1 MVRPEYEVPGTS
13 APDPKPLANAVG
25 RAICDDLEAVAR
37 NAQTQSKH
45 GEPLSLEEIVTLAAV
60 DSIFFS
66 HQFFPKTVRQGT
78 PDIHREMWASLDSAA
93 RKVGFMV
100 FRGGAK
106 TTLLR
111 LYLAKRVAYLI
122 SRTVLF
128 VSKSQGHAI
137 RSVRWFMR
145 QVEYNSYYRDTFRLR
160 PGTPWTA
167 EECQVLVGPEQVS
180 VTILALGITGNTRGI
195 NLDDYRPDL
204 IIVDDPSDEE
214 NTATPEQRT
223 KTEDYI
229 LGSLYNSLAPVSE
242 APLAKIAF
250 LQTLLH
256 PQDAISACEN
266 DPSWDFKKFSIFTP
280 SGESAW
286 PQRWTTEELL
296 AEKESYVAR
305 GKLYLWMREME
316 CKAIGSGQ
324 VSFPDARNQVKFYEV
339 APPVNAMVSVLSV
352 DPVPPP
358 SEREIA
364 EGLKRKDEEVWT
376 ALGIWIDP
384 TTKEKRFFVLEQKCE
399 KGHTPDWSIATFLT
413 LKRKWQPLML
423 KAESVNYQRTLAWL
437 LEKAMKQ
444 YGQYIP
450 IDAFSP
456 ERRKKSYRIIDT
468 LGDALAA
475 GLLYFHAG
483 TQSELLQQIYDYP
496 SVAHDDRIE
505 SLVIAIDA
513 ANALGDTLPEEGYAD
528 AIEGEYETIQDIRR
542 CP

>member
-1 MVRPEYEVPGTS
+1 MVRPEHEVSGASEPG
-13 APDPKPLANAVG
+13 AKPLTNAVG
-25 RAICDDLEAVAR
+25 CALRYDPKTVAGH
-37 NAQTQSKH
+37 AQTQSQS
-45 GEPLSLEEIVTLAAV
+45 GDQLSLEEIIHLGAV

-66 HQFFPKTVRQGT
+66 HHFFPRTVRQDT
-78 PDIHREMWASLDSAA
+78 PPFHREMWASLDSAS
-93 RKVGFMV
+93 RKVAFMV

-145 QVEYNSYYRDTFRLR
+145 QVEYNTYYRETFILR

-167 EECQVLVGPEQVS
+167 EECQVLVGPEQIP

-229 LGSLYNSLAPVSE
+229 LGSLYNSLAPMSE
-242 APLAKIAF
+242 APLAQLAF
-250 LQTLLH
+250 LQTPLH
-256 PQDAISACEN
+256 SQDAISICET
-266 DPSWDFKKFSIFTP
+266 DPSWDFKKFSVFTAA
-280 SGESAW
+280 GESAW

-296 AEKESYVAR
+296 KEKASYVVR

-316 CKAIGSGQ
+316 CKSIGIGQ
-324 VSFPDARNQVKFYEV
+324 VSFPDAKNQVRFYEV
-339 APPVNAMVSVLSV
+339 APPVNAMVSVLAV

-358 SEREIA
+358 SERELA
-364 EGLKRKDEEVWT
+364 EGLKRKDEEAWT

-384 TTKEKRFFVLEQKCE
+384 ATREKRFFVLEQKCE
-399 KGHTPDWSIATFLT
+399 KGHTPDWSIATFLD
-413 LKRKWQPLML
+413 LKRKWQPMML
-423 KAESVNYQRTLAWL
+423 KAESVNYQRTLSWL

-444 YGQYIP
+444 YGQYMP
-450 IDAFSP
+450 IDAFVP

-468 LGDALAA
+468 IGDALAA

-496 SVAHDDRIE
+496 SIAHDDRIE
-505 SLVIAIDA
+505 SLAIAIDA
-513 ANALGDTLPEEGYAD
+513 ANALGASIPDSSSD
-528 AIEGEYETIQDIRR
+528 VIEGEWETVQEIRR